1 MNQPFGSFELV
12 RLLGRG
18 GMAEAFVAHRTA
30 DETKHPLVLK
40 RIRPDYARSEEYLK
54 RFILEAQV
62 ASRLDHPSLA
72 RFREFGR
79 VGRCHYLV
87 MDMVRG
93 WSLQRLLDPVFE
105 SDRPPPVPVALGIGK
120 DLLDGLACMHS
131 VTDDE
136 GKPRPM
142 LHRDVTPSN
151 AILAQ
156 SGQTTL
162 IDFGIAKDVMGPALT
177 LPGRVIGTVRYM
189 SPEHRRAEFIDPR
202 ADVFSASVIL
212 FELLTGRH
220 PWPPLRSMKELL
232 RTTFDSPE
240 LRDVERQRV
249 SSRLWNVVFRGLAC
263 DPTERFEDAR
273 EMSAA
278 LVAASPARGS
288 VAGKPE
294 VARWARSLGIELDEE
309 LSSPVVDVAS
319 STGVNEVMWTSTG
332 GRTTPEVGSEDPSAP
347 SEALTLPPLPP
358 RREEAL
364 PNADDH
370 TVKRE
375 ALGPSGPARA
385 LWFVVATVAVLG
397 AGWAVFLLGKS

>member
-1 MNQPFGSFELV
+1 
-12 RLLGRG
+12 
-18 GMAEAFVAHRTA
+18 MAEAFIAHYA
-30 DETKHPLVLK
+30 SDEARHPLVLK
-40 RIRPDYARSEEYLK
+40 RIRPELGKSEEYLK

-62 ASRLDHPSLA
+62 ASRLHHPSLA

-79 VGRCHYLV
+79 VGRCHYLA

-105 SDRPPPVPVALGIGK
+105 TDQPPPVPVALGIGK

-136 GKPRPM
+136 ARPRPM

-151 AILAQ
+151 AIVAQ
-156 SGQTTL
+156 TGQTTL

-189 SPEHRRAEFIDPR
+189 SPEHRRAEFIDTR

-232 RTTFDSPE
+232 RTNFDPPE
-240 LRDVERQRV
+240 LLDDERERV
-249 SSRLWNVVFRGLAC
+249 PSRVWNVVFRGLAC
-263 DPTERFEDAR
+263 EPSERFDDAR
-273 EMSAA
+273 KMSHA
-278 LVAASPARGS
+278 LDAASPSGS
-288 VAGKPE
+288 VADKPE

-309 LSSPVVDVAS
+309 LSSPVVDLAS
-319 STGVNEVMWTSTG
+319 PTGVNEVIWSSAG
-332 GRTTPEVGSEDPSAP
+332 SLTTPNVGSEDPTLPP
-347 SEALTLPPLPP
+347 SEPLTLPPLPP

-364 PNADDH
+364 EDADDNI
-370 TVKRE
+370 VRRE
-375 ALGPSGPARA
+375 ALGPSGAARV
-385 LWFVVATVAVLG
+385 LWLAVAAVAVLG
-397 AGWAVFLLGKS
+397 AGWAVFFLGNS